1 MVTLKKPL
9 PYLHPMFVH
18 FSQALFPVAFASFV
32 LGLLTGNRVF
42 ESGALTA
49 VIFGL
54 LSSPV
59 CILSGY
65 IDWKLRYKGIMTRV
79 FRIKSWGSFI
89 LISLAAAALVLRLL
103 HPEIAGMGV
112 SGPVIMYA
120 SLLGA
125 CSVTCV
131 VLGYYGGKLV
141 FY

>member
-1 MVTLKKPL
+1 
-9 PYLHPMFVH
+9 MFVH

-42 ESGALTA
+42 ESGALTS

-79 FRIKSWGSFI
+79 FRIKSWGSFV
-89 LISLAAAALVLRLL
+89 LVSLAAVALAVRLL
-103 HPEIAGMGV
+103 HPEIVGMGI
-112 SGPVIMYA
+112 SGPVILYA

-125 CSVTCV
+125 CSATCV

>member
-1 MVTLKKPL
+1 MATLKKPL

-32 LGLLTGNRVF
+32 IGLLTGNSVF

-54 LSSPV
+54 LSSPA
-59 CILSGY
+59 CSITGY
-65 IDWKLRYKGIMTRV
+65 LDWKLRYKGVMTRV
-79 FRIKSWGSFI
+79 IRIKSWGSII
-89 LISLAAAALVLRLL
+89 LVLLAAVALAFRLL
-103 HPEIAGMGV
+103 HPEIAGMGTT
-112 SGPVIMYA
+112 GPVILYA

-125 CSVTCV
+125 CSFTCV

-141 FY
+141 FH